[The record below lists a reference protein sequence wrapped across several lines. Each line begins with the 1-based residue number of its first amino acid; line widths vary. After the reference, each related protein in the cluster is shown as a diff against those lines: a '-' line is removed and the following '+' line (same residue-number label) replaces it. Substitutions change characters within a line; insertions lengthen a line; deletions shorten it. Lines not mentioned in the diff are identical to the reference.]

1 MQELDNLVKSL
12 EKNIRISL
20 EKITK
25 LQKLNF
31 ELESEVNLL
40 RKKDLEKSNLIDLCE
55 EKYKSLKIANTILG
69 SNNGTKDTKL
79 EINSLIREI
88 DYCISQL
95 TEQI

>member
-1 MQELDNLVKSL
+1 MQDLDNLVKSL

-25 LQKLNF
+25 LQNLNS

-95 TEQI
+95 TE

>member
-20 EKITK
+20 EKIIN
-25 LQKLNF
+25 LQQLNF
-31 ELESEVNLL
+31 ELESELNLL
-40 RKKDLEKSNLIDLCE
+40 KKKDLEKSNLIDLCE

-69 SNNGTKDTKL
+69 SDNGTKDTKL

-95 TEQI
+95 TE

>member
-1 MQELDNLVKSL
+1 MQELDNLIKSL

-20 EKITK
+20 EKITN

-31 ELESEVNLL
+31 ELESELNLL
-40 RKKDLEKSNLIDLCE
+40 KKKDLEKSNLIDLCE

-69 SNNGTKDTKL
+69 SDNGTKDTKL

-95 TEQI
+95 TE

>member
-20 EKITK
+20 EKITN

-31 ELESEVNLL
+31 ELQSELNLL
-40 RKKDLEKSNLIDLCE
+40 KKKDLEKSNLIDLCE

-69 SNNGTKDTKL
+69 SDNGTKDTKL

-95 TEQI
+95 TE

>member
-12 EKNIRISL
+12 EKNIRILL

-88 DYCISQL
+88 DYCIAQL
-95 TEQI
+95 SD

>member
-12 EKNIRISL
+12 EKNIRILL
-20 EKITK
+20 EKITN

-31 ELESEVNLL
+31 ELESELNLL
-40 RKKDLEKSNLIDLCE
+40 KKKDLEKSNLIDLCE

-69 SNNGTKDTKL
+69 SDNGTKDTKL

-95 TEQI
+95 TE

>member
-1 MQELDNLVKSL
+1 MQNLDNIVESL

-20 EKITK
+20 EKINT

-31 ELESEVNLL
+31 ELESELILL
-40 RKKDLEKSNLIDLCE
+40 RKKDVENSNLIDLCE

-95 TEQI
+95 TE

>member
-12 EKNIRISL
+12 EKNIRISM
-20 EKITK
+20 EKITN

-31 ELESEVNLL
+31 ELESELNLL
-40 RKKDLEKSNLIDLCE
+40 KKKDLEKSNLIDLCE

-69 SNNGTKDTKL
+69 SDNGTKDTKL

-95 TEQI
+95 TE

>member
-20 EKITK
+20 EKITN

-69 SNNGTKDTKL
+69 SNKGTKDTKL

-95 TEQI
+95 TD

>member
-20 EKITK
+20 EKITN

-40 RKKDLEKSNLIDLCE
+40 RKKDLEKSNMIDLCE

-95 TEQI
+95 TE

>member
-1 MQELDNLVKSL
+1 MQELDNLIKSL
-12 EKNIRISL
+12 DKNIRISL
-20 EKITK
+20 EKITN

-31 ELESEVNLL
+31 ELESELNLL
-40 RKKDLEKSNLIDLCE
+40 KKKDLEKSNLIDLCE

-95 TEQI
+95 TE

>member
-20 EKITK
+20 EKITN

-95 TEQI
+95 TE

>member
-20 EKITK
+20 EKITN
-25 LQKLNF
+25 LQQLNF
-31 ELESEVNLL
+31 ELESELNLL
-40 RKKDLEKSNLIDLCE
+40 KKKDLEKSNLIDLCE

-69 SNNGTKDTKL
+69 SDNGTKDTKL

-95 TEQI
+95 TD

>member
-20 EKITK
+20 EKITI

-31 ELESEVNLL
+31 ELESELNLL
-40 RKKDLEKSNLIDLCE
+40 KKKDLEKSNLIDLCE

-69 SNNGTKDTKL
+69 SDNGTKDTKL

-95 TEQI
+95 TE

>member
-1 MQELDNLVKSL
+1 MQELDNIVDSL

-20 EKITK
+20 EKILN
-25 LQKLNF
+25 LQKLNI
-31 ELESEVNLL
+31 ELESELILL
-40 RKKDLEKSNLIDLCE
+40 RKKDVENSNLIDLCE

-69 SNNGTKDTKL
+69 SDNSTKDTKL

-95 TEQI
+95 TE

>member
-20 EKITK
+20 EKITY

-31 ELESEVNLL
+31 ELESELNLL
-40 RKKDLEKSNLIDLCE
+40 KKKDLEKSNLIDLCE

-69 SNNGTKDTKL
+69 SDNGTKDTKL

-95 TEQI
+95 TE

>member
-12 EKNIRISL
+12 EKNIRILL

-40 RKKDLEKSNLIDLCE
+40 RKKGLEKSNLIDLCE
-55 EKYKSLKIANTILG
+55 EKYRSLKIANTILG

-95 TEQI
+95 TE

>member
-20 EKITK
+20 EKITN
-25 LQKLNF
+25 LQQLNF
-31 ELESEVNLL
+31 ELESELNLL
-40 RKKDLEKSNLIDLCE
+40 KKKDLEKSNLIDLCE

-69 SNNGTKDTKL
+69 SDNGTKDTKL

-95 TEQI
+95 TE

>member
-20 EKITK
+20 EKINN

-31 ELESEVNLL
+31 ELESELNLL
-40 RKKDLEKSNLIDLCE
+40 KKKDLEKSNLIDLCE

-69 SNNGTKDTKL
+69 SDNGTKDTKL

-95 TEQI
+95 TE

>member
-12 EKNIRISL
+12 EKNIRILL

-95 TEQI
+95 TE

>member
-1 MQELDNLVKSL
+1 MQNLDTIVESL

-20 EKITK
+20 EKINT

-31 ELESEVNLL
+31 ELESELILL
-40 RKKDLEKSNLIDLCE
+40 RKKDVDKSDLIDLCE

-95 TEQI
+95 TE

>member
-20 EKITK
+20 EKIAK

-31 ELESEVNLL
+31 ELESELNLL
-40 RKKDLEKSNLIDLCE
+40 KKKDLEKSNLIDLCE

-69 SNNGTKDTKL
+69 SDNGTKDTKL

-95 TEQI
+95 TE

>member
-1 MQELDNLVKSL
+1 MQELDNLIKSL

-20 EKITK
+20 EKITN

-31 ELESEVNLL
+31 ELETELNLL
-40 RKKDLEKSNLIDLCE
+40 KKKDLEKSNLIDLCE

-69 SNNGTKDTKL
+69 SDNGTKDTKL

-95 TEQI
+95 TE

>member
-12 EKNIRISL
+12 EKNIRILL

-31 ELESEVNLL
+31 ELESELNLL
-40 RKKDLEKSNLIDLCE
+40 KKKDLEKSNLIDLCE

-69 SNNGTKDTKL
+69 SDNGTKDTKL

-95 TEQI
+95 TE

>member
-25 LQKLNF
+25 LQNLNS

-95 TEQI
+95 TE

>member
-20 EKITK
+20 EKITN

-31 ELESEVNLL
+31 ELESELNLL
-40 RKKDLEKSNLIDLCE
+40 KKKDLEKSNLIDLCE

-69 SNNGTKDTKL
+69 SDNGTKDTKL

-88 DYCISQL
+88 DYSISQL
-95 TEQI
+95 SE

>member
-1 MQELDNLVKSL
+1 MQDLDILVKSL
-12 EKNIRISL
+12 ENNIRISL
-20 EKITK
+20 EKLNK

-31 ELESEVNLL
+31 ELESEVYLL

-69 SNNGTKDTKL
+69 SNNGIKDTKL

-95 TEQI
+95 TE

>member
-1 MQELDNLVKSL
+1 MQNLDTIVESL

-20 EKITK
+20 EKINT

-31 ELESEVNLL
+31 ELESELILL
-40 RKKDLEKSNLIDLCE
+40 RKKDLDKSDLIVLCE

-95 TEQI
+95 TE

>member
-12 EKNIRISL
+12 EKNIRILL

-40 RKKDLEKSNLIDLCE
+40 RKKGLEKSNLIDLCE
-55 EKYKSLKIANTILG
+55 EKYRSLKIANTILG
-69 SNNGTKDTKL
+69 SNKVTKDTKL

-95 TEQI
+95 TE